1 METSENKN
9 GNNTTAITKLLGQL
23 NLPTLATILLMGGSN
38 FFATK
43 STSDEQRVDTLRAVS
58 QIHDLHD
65 AIDGFEKR
73 QKSVLDNEAQ
83 ILRNQQQLIERW
95 QRNP

>member
-1 METSENKN
+1 
-9 GNNTTAITKLLGQL
+9 
-23 NLPTLATILLMGGSN
+23 MGGSN